1 MIFDSHTHLNLAAF
15 DKDLEQI
22 IQKNK
27 QENVFVINIGTCLE
41 TSKKAVAIAKQY
53 ENCWATVGLHPS
65 HTGPM
70 KVDKNELNTIN
81 FNSEFKNP
89 EVFDGNFEILLQE
102 PKVVAI
108 GECGL
113 DYSYLKDFSKKDQE
127 KYQEAQKKEFKKQIQ
142 IAKKY
147 QLPLSLHVRNLYE
160 QALFILEGEEYKG
173 QGVFHFFTGNLS
185 QAKMIIDK
193 GFLIGLSGV
202 ITYSSE
208 MDRVIEAI
216 LLKKILIETDAP
228 YVAPIPYRGQRNE
241 PIYVREVAKKIAQ
254 IKKLSQEEVERVTF
268 QNTVEL
274 FKLQL
279 Q

>member
-1 MIFDSHTHLNLAAF
+1 
-15 DKDLEQI
+15 
-22 IQKNK
+22 
-27 QENVFVINIGTCLE
+27 
-41 TSKKAVAIAKQY
+41 
-53 ENCWATVGLHPS
+53 
-65 HTGPM
+65 M

-160 QALFILEGEEYKG
+160 QALSILEAEEYKG

-208 MDRVIEAI
+208 LDRIIEAI
-216 LLKKILIETDAP
+216 PLKKILIETDAP

-254 IKKLSQEEVERVTF
+254 IKKLSQEEIERVTF